1 MDSNGAAAGRAA
13 TNGDDDLASVGTRGP
28 ARAGW
33 RSRCARDEDRSMVGR
48 RGVWVWGGDWA
59 RSDSRRGSDREQA
72 AGTERCIKNMM
83 FKCG

>member
-13 TNGDDDLASVGTRGP
+13 TNGDDDLASVGTRRP

-33 RSRCARDEDRSMVGR
+33 RSRCAKDEDRSMVGR

-59 RSDSRRGSDREQA
+59 RSDSRRARTGSQQR
-72 AGTERCIKNMM
+72 GWKIVLRI
-83 FKCG
+83 